1 MTQNQET
8 VGQKAGQSGGMQLV
22 PEQQSVGPEC
32 KQEGG
37 VADTAHRALQGV
49 DAQQPMVSRLWKE
62 IKKGGT
68 NKREEREKRK

>member
-8 VGQKAGQSGGMQLV
+8 EGQKAGQSGGMQLV

-32 KQEGG
+32 KQEGE

-49 DAQQPMVSRLWKE
+49 EAQQPMVSRLWKE
-62 IKKGGT
+62 IKKGEQT
-68 NKREEREKRK
+68 RERRKGKRK